1 MYGQGGQSFRLHGA
15 PKRRSGAT
23 AAARRGESKFDRRAR
38 SDATCLKTF
47 RSSERHS
54 GGPARITGV
63 KPARRSLF
71 GNIQHSTSN
80 RRQFVFQMFPLTLGV
95 ECLMIFHFFA
105 SLTAARIPAAT
116 ETPPQIRYGSAGE
129 FV

>member
-1 MYGQGGQSFRLHGA
+1 MYGQGGQSFRLRGA

-23 AAARRGESKFDRRAR
+23 AATRRGESKFDRRAR

-54 GGPARITGV
+54 GGPARIPGV

-71 GNIQHSTSN
+71 GNIQHSTFN
-80 RRQFVFQMFPLTLGV
+80 LEQ
-95 ECLMIFHFFA
+95 
-105 SLTAARIPAAT
+105 AT
-116 ETPPQIRYGSAGE
+116 VRYSDVPFDVGR
-129 FV
+129 